1 MHAKAETEAEAEA
14 KTTPAARDRMLRR
27 ATVAA
32 VVTAATLVLIKLG
45 AWLVTD
51 AVSLLG
57 TLVDSLLDLAASA
70 LNLLA
75 VRHALTPPDREHRF
89 GHGKVEPLAA
99 LGQAAFISGSAVFL
113 VITAG
118 QRFLSPRPI
127 QAGEVGIAV
136 MLVSILATLGLV
148 AYQRRVV
155 RRTGSLAIRAD
166 SLHYLADVA
175 VNLAII
181 LALGLW
187 MAYGWTW
194 VDPAF
199 AVLIAG
205 YILVTAARIGRGA
218 LDMLMDRELPEAA
231 RARILEIVKAHPEVL
246 GLHDLRTRAA
256 GPNSFI
262 QLHVELDGTMSLYRA
277 NTIADAIEAEVQA
290 AFPEAEVILHQD
302 PFGVD
307 AESTPVAAATPTS
320 I

>member
-1 MHAKAETEAEAEA
+1 MRTASETMSASKA
-14 KTTPAARDRMLRR
+14 RLLRR
-27 ATVAA
+27 ATFAA
-32 VVTAATLVLIKLG
+32 VATAAALLALKLG

-57 TLVDSLLDLAASA
+57 TLVDSLLDLAASG

-75 VRHALTPPDREHRF
+75 VRHALSPPDREHRF

-99 LGQAAFISGSAVFL
+99 LGQAAFISGSALFL
-113 VITAG
+113 IITAG
-118 QRFLSPRPI
+118 QRFVSPRPV
-127 QAGEVGIAV
+127 QAGEIGIAV
-136 MLVSILATLGLV
+136 MLVSILATLALV
-148 AYQRRVV
+148 AYQRRVA

-166 SLHYLADVA
+166 SLHYLGDVA
-175 VNLAII
+175 VNLAIL

-187 MAYGWTW
+187 MTYGWTW
-194 VDPAF
+194 VDPVF
-199 AVLIAG
+199 ALLIAA

-256 GPNSFI
+256 GPNSFV
-262 QLHVELDGTMSLYRA
+262 QLHVELDGAMSLHRA
-277 NTIADAIEAEVQA
+277 NAIADAIEAEVQA

-307 AESTPVAAATPTS
+307 AESTPVAAATPAS